1 VPGTEEPWERHER
14 WLSIKAGF
22 LRFVINVPVR
32 LLNETGLPELEG
44 SEAFYLLPSDQLAQF
59 YRDDTGFT
67 PGDASAR
74 IW

>member
-1 VPGTEEPWERHER
+1 
-14 WLSIKAGF
+14 
-22 LRFVINVPVR
+22 VR